1 MPTSH
6 SADCLPHLLRSWLLV
21 FLLLLKGS
29 LCDEPQSSITCKEH
43 PVLNS
48 TKVNTECWIDANLR
62 KLHCSPEWHAL
73 HLEVINLQSKEP
85 SSENAENPEV
95 SLNPEVFE
103 YCPELRV
110 LAVWENSD
118 LTRLQPE
125 ILKPL
130 VSLER
135 LVIRSRRTR
144 TLEKHLFAF
153 VPRLQS
159 LTISGSRQLS
169 HLDRKVLE
177 PCPELLTSVD
187 LSNNNLSGI
196 LQPGLFRYC
205 HLKNLYLQNNRL
217 SGLDLDSLSG
227 LAELRYLRL
236 DGNQLVGSLEET
248 VGAKDGSL
256 SALASTPRLEVLDLS
271 DNHLESINGCQWSGS
286 CSQTGGL
293 QDLRRLSI
301 SRNNLKWLDP
311 EAFRGLP
318 KLSELLLDG
327 NPALLHP
334 DGISSL
340 ALVLFSLSSMAHLN
354 LRHVTFPGDTAVAPG
369 TIDVCVAQDAGLTSL
384 PLIIRRTTALLRNRI
399 CVRNLATGDSI
410 AGSPS
415 TEAYPTTGVLME
427 TLAGAPPPPLSS
439 EEEDEGDVVGFIRRA
454 PRWMLAC
461 IGFGLLF
468 LGILIALI
476 VFGSLYFCLRPSGSR
491 SLPTT
496 PVLPTKG
503 PIGLQNPAGNCFLT
517 GSRISVDSPHIYSP
531 EAGPLVLPP
540 VPREQVYSPIS
551 SVGSPYSVRSG
562 SFYMPLIRAQGPPAP
577 QMRVYPRGA
586 QMRGVSPTALGPNQ
600 RLDQQELSKRASLH
614 LLNPSLSNSTYSLLP
629 PRKSL
634 SASMNVLNLPVHPKQ
649 AIV

>member
-1 MPTSH
+1 
-6 SADCLPHLLRSWLLV
+6 
-21 FLLLLKGS
+21 

-217 SGLDLDSLSG
+217 SGLDLD
-227 LAELRYLRL
+227 
-236 DGNQLVGSLEET
+236 
-248 VGAKDGSL
+248 K
-256 SALASTPRLEVLDLS
+256 
-271 DNHLESINGCQWSGS
+271 
-286 CSQTGGL
+286 
-293 QDLRRLSI
+293 LRRLSI

-369 TIDVCVAQDAGLTSL
+369 TIDVCVVQDVGLNAL

-399 CVRNLATGDSI
+399 CVRNLAAGDSI

-415 TEAYPTTGVLME
+415 TEAYPTTGVLIE
-427 TLAGAPPPPLSS
+427 TLAGAPPPPPLSA

-531 EAGPLVLPP
+531 EAGSSGTTNEGLSEGCSDAGRQSNGAELPSKAGSTGAVQTSQSPPPEP
-540 VPREQVYSPIS
+540 VA
-551 SVGSPYSVRSG
+551 
-562 SFYMPLIRAQGPPAP
+562 F
-577 QMRVYPRGA
+577 
-586 QMRGVSPTALGPNQ
+586 
-600 RLDQQELSKRASLH
+600 
-614 LLNPSLSNSTYSLLP
+614 
-629 PRKSL
+629 
-634 SASMNVLNLPVHPKQ
+634 
-649 AIV
+649 